1 VTRGPKTF
9 RSRGGWRDRGVG
21 AAVENEAQTGVSV
34 PHRPRLLAQVCPVVQ
49 SNVAQTLLSVLLL
62 RSRCA
67 RAHLSCRNAARS
79 VRTRTP
85 AVSQCCAVGAHVHAC
100 HVAMLR
106 PTRRCA
112 CGGVAVLHLRV
123 FVLRLLTPRLSLPIF
138 LATTSRIVRFS
149 MLAAVGGMG
158 VLDST

>member
-1 VTRGPKTF
+1 
-9 RSRGGWRDRGVG
+9 
-21 AAVENEAQTGVSV
+21 
-34 PHRPRLLAQVCPVVQ
+34 VQ

-79 VRTRTP
+79 VRACTPVVSQRCAVGARVHTCRVATLRHRCARAHLPCRNAARSVRACTP

-100 HVAMLR
+100 MSQC
-106 PTRRCA
+106 CA
-112 CGGVAVLHLRV
+112 PDAQVRARGVAVLHLRV
-123 FVLRLLTPRLSLPIF
+123 FALRLLTPRLSLPIF
-138 LATTSRIVRFS
+138 LATTSRIARFS